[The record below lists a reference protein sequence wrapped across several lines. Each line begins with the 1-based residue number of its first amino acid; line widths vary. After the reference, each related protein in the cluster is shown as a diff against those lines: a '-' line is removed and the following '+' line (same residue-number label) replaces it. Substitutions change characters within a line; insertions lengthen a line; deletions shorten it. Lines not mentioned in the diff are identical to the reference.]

1 MDSRLSKVF
10 QNVDHVFTQEQTNK
24 LVYCRNED
32 MKLTVKVDAMLALI
46 NNDPVKYKDLEKII
60 IEDTLAFIKAE
71 RSSII
76 GIALFNKMVYVD
88 QGPYAVGFL
97 EYTKVAEYA
106 SIHVDEYCA
115 WVNMYR
121 DKMKSFVMPILSQF
135 LGNALVRSELKTL
148 QAQRYDIAKQNFR
161 DMGKP
166 APEGTVKELAAKYG
180 KSISEIRRMKAEGRL
195 GELTQE

>member
-88 QGPYAVGFL
+88 QGPDAVGFL

-121 DKMKSFVMPILSQF
+121 DKMKSFVMPILTQF